1 MNRPAVRD
9 FALLVLRIVTGA
21 VFVARGYRTWFDT
34 GMAQTSRDLA
44 AAGVPQPGLSAY
56 LAGSVELIGGSLLII
71 GLLTTLV
78 ASVLALLVIA
88 AGYFIHLSQGFFVE
102 TGGVEYPAVLAAALF
117 IVVVFGSGRASLD
130 KALTRA

>member
-21 VFVARGYRTWFDT
+21 VFVARGYRAWFDT